1 MILRYIILT
10 TVVPRAAFYTAKS
23 DAKDYEEA
31 DHKGVFQC
39 KAKKAYEEFPKGGEE
54 AAGGHSFS

>member
-31 DHKGVFQC
+31 DHKRVLQR
-39 KAKKAYEEFPKGGEE
+39 KAEQAYEKLPKGGEE